1 MNTLSQTSPSFQPF
15 IKPKSL
21 RSRGFT
27 LIEAMITL
35 AIIGLLASFAL
46 PAYQDNL
53 RRGQLPEGVAGLASY
68 RVKMEQYYQDN
79 RRYGTGACADGAN
92 APAWSNFV
100 DAGTTYF
107 TFSCALSDAGQGYVL
122 TATGSSGKA
131 VGHVY
136 TLNQN
141 NAKATTRYK
150 AASVT
155 KACWVLKGDEC

>member
-1 MNTLSQTSPSFQPF
+1 MKKLPKSQSRSLPRHQRL
-15 IKPKSL
+15 SL

-46 PAYQDNL
+46 PAYQDNV
-53 RRGQLPEGVAGLASY
+53 RRGQLPEGVAGLATF

-79 RRYGTGACADGAN
+79 RKYGSGACADGAN
-92 APAWSNFV
+92 APPWSNFV
-100 DAGTTYF
+100 DAGSTYF
-107 TFSCALSDAGQGYVL
+107 TFNCTLSDAGQGYVL
-122 TATGSSGKA
+122 TATGSAGKA

-136 TLNQN
+136 TLDHN

-150 AASVT
+150 DSSVN
-155 KACWVLKGDEC
+155 KACWLIKGNEC